1 MLVGVLEKQDQWD
14 FRAHPLFPAE
24 DSLARRPVKA
34 PLHLILGALA
44 YHWRRISASD
54 LSRGAAEK
62 PERRAARN
70 SHHFL
75 PEGRSYGLEARR

>member
-24 DSLARRPVKA
+24 DSLARRPVGLAA
-34 PLHLILGALA
+34 PPILGARA

-54 LSRGAAEK
+54 LSRGAAE
-62 PERRAARN
+62 
-70 SHHFL
+70 
-75 PEGRSYGLEARR
+75 